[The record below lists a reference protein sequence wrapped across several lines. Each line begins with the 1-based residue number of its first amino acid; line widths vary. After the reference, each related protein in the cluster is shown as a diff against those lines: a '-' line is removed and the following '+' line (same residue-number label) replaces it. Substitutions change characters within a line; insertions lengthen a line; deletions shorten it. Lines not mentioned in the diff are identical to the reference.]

1 MNGTASARRTIFANS
16 PETRRKVKCEKPAA
30 DVAGLF
36 DGHRRPVDEKVVV
49 NAISLDCN
57 FPRMY
62 ASHACTRRP
71 RAREG
76 SLPPPSSS
84 HERSIRE
91 NPSRF
96 PRGTDVTRATADARR
111 RRRRRRRHERFDV
124 RPALV
129 ETRGAHRRPT
139 ERRDDDARDD
149 ATANGYPKIMSRRS
163 TARKTEPTRAYREPN
178 D

>member
-1 MNGTASARRTIFANS
+1 MRKTSRRRRGIVRWTSA
-16 PETRRKVKCEKPAA
+16 TRRRKSSGERDFARLQFSTNVRIA
-30 DVAGLF
+30 
-36 DGHRRPVDEKVVV
+36 
-49 NAISLDCN
+49 
-57 FPRMY
+57 RMY
-62 ASHACTRRP
+62 ASP
-71 RAREG
+71 SRARRKF
-76 SLPPPSSS
+76 LDFYPPPSSS

>member
-1 MNGTASARRTIFANS
+1 MRKTSRRRRGIVRWTPA
-16 PETRRKVKCEKPAA
+16 TRRRKSNGERDFAR
-30 DVAGLF
+30 LQF
-36 DGHRRPVDEKVVV
+36 
-49 NAISLDCN
+49 SQ
-57 FPRMY
+57 
-62 ASHACTRRP
+62 CTNVRIALA
-71 RAREG
+71 RAKEVFRFF
-76 SLPPPSSS
+76 LTFTPPPSSS

-111 RRRRRRRHERFDV
+111 RRRRRRHERFDV

-129 ETRGAHRRPT
+129 ETRGARRRPSA
-139 ERRDDDARDD
+139 RRDDDARDD

-163 TARKTEPTRAYREPN
+163 TARKTEPTRAHREPN

>member
-1 MNGTASARRTIFANS
+1 MRKTSRRRRGIVRWTSA
-16 PETRRKVKCEKPAA
+16 TRRRKSSGERDFARLQFSTNVRIA
-30 DVAGLF
+30 
-36 DGHRRPVDEKVVV
+36 
-49 NAISLDCN
+49 
-57 FPRMY
+57 RMY
-62 ASHACTRRP
+62 ASP
-71 RAREG
+71 SRARRKF
-76 SLPPPSSS
+76 LDFLTFPPPPSSS

-111 RRRRRRRHERFDV
+111 RRRRRQHERFDV

-129 ETRGAHRRPT
+129 ETRGAHCRPSA
-139 ERRDDDARDD
+139 RRDDDARDD